1 MAKNNN
7 DEFKRNFNNRNIKRT
22 SGKNTYDMFDI
33 AKMRSANAQI
43 KEFLDKQERMI
54 KNNQKLDETDAKIY
68 ETQKKQYELN
78 EKIMKNWNRY
88 INSTLANRSDKGAF
102 FDYVVATQQAQSRPA
117 INFNQGGLRQ
127 IPNNVQKLFQTRI
140 SNNQNKELDDI
151 YKTVTKSVTDS
162 YKRKNADFS
171 DPKVLEQVNKEIQE
185 KVIKQSEGIV
195 KKYGRHT
202 DVLNVATQIFS
213 KAVDKWY
220 SIAMKGLNNQSN
232 VYEDTFTNISV
243 RNGTTRS
250 QYYGAQSKLNNVLS
264 DMGLRNNIASS
275 DVQQMW
281 NTMANS
287 GIAIDMS
294 TEERRASITAK
305 AIDNVLT
312 GSIVPYLKTSTAQWD
327 QLITAQPELQKN
339 IRGINRLNNDIV
351 GNNYV
356 TQDLLQ
362 TILDDLQP
370 ISDSAVNDLAMSASG
385 ATAYINS
392 LMESGMDE
400 ATAKSI
406 WTQYYKQQQYGS
418 QILSS
423 GTVAEKV
430 AMVNAMTSGINI
442 YDSKDTGKG
451 LNNIAQTYAS
461 ISGWGPGYGN
471 TTSGVVQSIVNGATG
486 ISPQFAMW
494 AYSQG
499 GDIQKELEEALQ
511 NSEKAMEMYEK
522 YGDMATQDF
531 QEDKNQT
538 NKKLQDVTMENLMN
552 ELAVANEWM
561 GNWTEVIVTA
571 IDAIGTL
578 ILTKVVGGAIGKSL
592 GLLGGSAAGGSGAGL
607 LAAGGGIA
615 LATIGGVAAGLA
627 ITKAIDDA
635 AHKEAKKQ
643 NNNDVKRSNMAAK
656 GLSEELG
663 ISEDLAGIEMAG
675 SNIYNSEANWLGT
688 KFDSY
693 QAAEL
698 FGAKLGMF
706 DTLDEKDF
714 IQTMDAATSDVDPLK
729 YNKAKIGRSLMY
741 KGLGATPT
749 VLSNIAKAW
758 AIGLYSQ
765 GYDGN
770 NSDILKALQETL
782 GFSYTPNEDNML
794 EMMSNYTALTRSQYN
809 QTVKA
814 MTDAD
819 MWLWNAAGK
828 WVMPNES
835 DYDKVLKLKGLDAEQ
850 VEWLNSHRYGLDTV
864 PYDEYPAL
872 LHEGEAV
879 LTASTANTLRNLLD
893 EYQQTSTQAVNFE
906 AIIQTQTAELINKM
920 SEIINVI
927 QSGSS
932 AQQLDNLDKM
942 KTNSIL
948 TNSFMHLK
956 STKSF

>member
-7 DEFKRNFNNRNIKRT
+7 DEFKRNFNNKNIKRT

-54 KNNQKLDETDAKIY
+54 KNNQKLDETNAKIY
-68 ETQKKQYELN
+68 ATQKKQYEQN

-88 INSTLANRSDKGAF
+88 INSTLANRSDKDAF

-151 YKTVTKSVTDS
+151 YKTVTKSVIDS

-185 KVIKQSEGIV
+185 KVIKQSEGVV

-202 DVLNVATQIFS
+202 EALNVATQIFS

-220 SIAMKGLNNQSN
+220 SIAKEGLKNQSN
-232 VYEDTFTNISV
+232 AYENTFTNISV
-243 RNGTTRS
+243 RNGITRG
-250 QYYGAQSKLNNVLS
+250 QYYGTQWKLNNVLD
-264 DMGLRNNIASS
+264 DMNLRNNIASS

-461 ISGWGPGYGN
+461 ISGWGPGYGS

-578 ILTKVVGGAIGKSL
+578 ILTKIVGGTIGKAL
-592 GLLGGSAAGGSGAGL
+592 GIVGGSAAGGTGSGIASVFAGGTGIAISTAAISAAAIAIGSAVADSMWTGSGEHGKETSKEELAGTDLENNSAANTLLATANAQLDAGKFQETFGNVGAGISMGFSNIFQGKADKNKNFLQWAIQSGALNTGDKGTNL
-607 LAAGGGIA
+607 GYLFT
-615 LATIGGVAAGLA
+615 LATIYAQNGYLDAFNNGLN
-627 ITKAIDDA
+627 
-635 AHKEAKKQ
+635 E
-643 NNNDVKRSNMAAK
+643 
-656 GLSEELG
+656 
-663 ISEDLAGIEMAG
+663 AGIEG
-675 SNIYNSEANWLGT
+675 IKINSKEEIGQAMIAMGMTKEA
-688 KFDSY
+688 
-693 QAAEL
+693 
-698 FGAKLGMF
+698 F
-706 DTLDEKDF
+706 DTYSKNLFNAGWARINTEDGTLELENF
-714 IQTMDAATSDVDPLK
+714 
-729 YNKAKIGRSLMY
+729 
-741 KGLGATPT
+741 
-749 VLSNIAKAW
+749 NIDAKAFG
-758 AIGLYSQ
+758 IEGV
-765 GYDGN
+765 N
-770 NSDILKALQETL
+770 
-782 GFSYTPNEDNML
+782 GF
-794 EMMSNYTALTRSQYN
+794 
-809 QTVKA
+809 
-814 MTDAD
+814 
-819 MWLWNAAGK
+819 
-828 WVMPNES
+828 
-835 DYDKVLKLKGLDAEQ
+835 
-850 VEWLNSHRYGLDTV
+850 RYGLDTV

-893 EYQQTSTQAVNFE
+893 EYRQTSTQSVNFE
-906 AIIQTQTAELINKM
+906 AIIQTQTAELVNKM

-927 QSGSS
+927 QSSS
-932 AQQLDNLDKM
+932 SIQQLDNLDKM